1 MQLPLRLQLKA
12 SRSYLIFLAGGHIL
26 AGVAVC
32 FLPLP
37 QGIRLVLLPLLV
49 LLLVRSWR
57 RCNRGLPALL
67 LRRDGKLEL
76 LPVQGEPQLTEVS
89 RESVVWPW
97 LVVLHLRVEGGRL
110 APLILFRDGLVGGD
124 AHRQLRMWLRW
135 AGDNSD

>member
-37 QGIRLVLLPLLV
+37 QAVRLALLFLLG
-49 LLLVRSWR
+49 LLLMKAW
-57 RCNRGLPALL
+57 RGLNKAWPALL

-76 LPVQGEPQLTEVS
+76 LPEQGEALPAEVS
-89 RESVVWPW
+89 RETLVWPW

-135 AGDNSD
+135 AGDNPD